1 MNLYEIDWELQK
13 AVMDAIDPE
22 TGEII
27 DEALL
32 KNVEALELKKDQKI
46 ENTCLLIKNLTAEAV
61 ALKAEKEVLGNRQKT
76 AENRAAS
83 LKKYLQGFLQGEKF
97 KSTRAVVSYRNTES
111 VSVTD
116 IKQIPESYLRY
127 ADPTADKVAI
137 KEAIKAGI
145 DIPGAEIVKNTSMS
159 IK

>member
-46 ENTCLLIKNLTAEAV
+46 ENTCLLIKNLMAEAA

-97 KSTRAVVSYRNTES
+97 KSTRAVVSYRTSES
-111 VSVTD
+111 VNITDVYKIPIEYVTIPAPTPKKVD
-116 IKQIPESYLRY
+116 IKAAL
-127 ADPTADKVAI
+127 
-137 KEAIKAGI
+137 KAGI
-145 DIPGAEIVKNTSMS
+145 DIPGAELQKNTSMS